1 MRRTIRTYANDK
13 RLYIIIP
20 KAICELLDLTRGM
33 TIYALVKKK
42 DLILSKKEVAEDDPK
57 WDMVMHRELIQ
68 TGANQSLSFI
78 IPQKIVLLLN
88 YYAGQ
93 EVDLRLKGNKML
105 YIVKLYG
112 E

>member
-1 MRRTIRTYANDK
+1 
-13 RLYIIIP
+13 
-20 KAICELLDLTRGM
+20 
-33 TIYALVKKK
+33 
-42 DLILSKKEVAEDDPK
+42 
-57 WDMVMHRELIQ
+57 MVIHRELIQ

-78 IPQKIVLLLN
+78 IPQKIILLLN